1 MFDIFK
7 TIFKYKEK
15 ESPDK
20 LGLYPER
27 VHVDA
32 MPERRYLWTSR
43 VLVIIACFS
52 ICFNMMLASTLY
64 VIIPQRGSYPKLFYI
79 DRYFNQVERLQPAE
93 VFYPTANLITEE
105 HISNY
110 IMLRYIITND
120 YDELAKRWGEG
131 QYIYWMSST
140 TVFKDFQDYDVR
152 YNLEQFKS
160 KNMMR
165 DVEIDWIRPMS
176 RGLWQAQIRTL
187 DYLPK
192 AQEPI
197 VSVWRLTMRIQYFN
211 FNNVTYEDSL
221 KNPFGFLI
229 RTFSQSYL
237 GNDVA
242 ADAYL
247 SESKRIT
254 KELFFR

>member
-20 LGLYPER
+20 LGLYPEK

-43 VLVIIACFS
+43 ILVIIACFS
-52 ICFNMMLASTLY
+52 ICFNMILASTLY
-64 VIIPQRGSYPKLFYI
+64 VTIPMRGSYPNLFYI
-79 DRYFNQVERLQPAE
+79 DRYFSQVARLQPAE
-93 VFYPTANLITEE
+93 VSYPVSNLITEE

-120 YDELAKRWGEG
+120 YDELAKRWGVGE
-131 QYIYWMSST
+131 YVYWMSSVP
-140 TVFKDFQDYDVR
+140 VFNDFQEYDVR

-160 KNMMR
+160 KGMMR
-165 DVEIDWIRPMS
+165 DVVIDWIRPMS

-192 AQEPI
+192 QEEPI
-197 VSVWRLTMRIQYFN
+197 VNVWRLTMRIQYFD
-211 FNNVTYEDSL
+211 FDKVTYKDSL

-229 RTFSQSYL
+229 TSFSQSYL

-242 ADAYL
+242 ADEYL
-247 SESKRIT
+247 AESKRIT